1 MEIQQQEINGTG
13 IRLALHDNGKEIARV
28 RLYFIENDLRSQPY
42 ALVEDLF
49 VDEAYRGQGLGRMMM
64 EQAIAEARK
73 AGCYK
78 ILATSRHSREQVHEF
93 YLKLGFQE
101 WGKEFRMEL

>member
-1 MEIQQQEINGTG
+1 MEIQQQEIKGKG
-13 IRLALHDNGKEIARV
+13 IRLALHDNGTEIARV

-42 ALVEDLF
+42 ALVEDLL
-49 VDEAYRGQGLGRMMM
+49 VDEAYRGKGWGKKMM
-64 EQAIAEARK
+64 EQVIAEARK

-78 ILATSRHSREQVHEF
+78 ILATSRNSRKNVHEF
-93 YLKLGFQE
+93 YKKLGFQE